1 MAQIIRLIFSGFLV
15 VMIVLACHPAAL
27 SQKRKTAK
35 QPKADLF
42 DDFGALGYCDLTA
55 RLDNFAITLQT
66 LPKSTG
72 YILSYA
78 PPDRGQP
85 ISEQLKD
92 YLVNSRGIDP
102 DDLTAGYA
110 GRNNVLSA
118 LRIQLWVV
126 PDGALA
132 PVPEKFDSK
141 PETFKG
147 MFYEHE
153 GYDDIPYPGV
163 GSEGEGFS
171 LGVTLSAFTDVFKQQ
186 PKSVT
191 YVVGYNGDTS
201 TPGAW
206 RRIAEDEIEFL
217 KRGFETSRFK
227 TIYGGNLKEA
237 KVQVWIQPAT
247 DQPPVKEAGPESA
260 PALSLQMGDYGDH
273 DLGYTNYERT
283 AFKRVAESLLG
294 FPSLRACVIVRVGQ
308 PPEEPEEIE
317 ETEELTEFPV
327 QVMDDVPAEPEE
339 PTPPPADLLQLVEKW
354 KRELA
359 EKHQIREDR
368 FVGLFSKTL
377 PGYDSSLET
386 WLVPQGESLPDPEA
400 LLREAESEKAPEQT
414 NPQPVTKS
422 VEAITMSEKPGKAS
436 DIGATTG
443 KKP

>member
-1 MAQIIRLIFSGFLV
+1 MLQNIRLIFSGFLV
-15 VMIVLACHPAAL
+15 VMFVLACHPTAF
-27 SQKRKTAK
+27 SQTRKTLK

-66 LPKSTG
+66 RQKSTG

-102 DDLTAGYA
+102 DALTAMYA

-126 PDGALA
+126 PDGALP

-153 GYDDIPYPGV
+153 GYDDIPYPGAD
-163 GSEGEGFS
+163 SEGEGFS

-186 PKSVT
+186 PKSVA
-191 YVVGYNGDTS
+191 YVVGYNGDAS

-206 RRIAEDEIEFL
+206 RRVAEDEIGFL
-217 KRGFETSRFK
+217 KRGGFETSRFK
-227 TIYGGNLKEA
+227 TIYGGNVKVA

-260 PALSLQMGDYGDH
+260 PTSSVQMGDYGDG
-273 DLGYTNYERT
+273 DLGYTSYERT

-308 PPEEPEEIE
+308 PPEEIE
-317 ETEELTEFPV
+317 ETEQRTEFPV
-327 QVMDDVPAEPEE
+327 QVMDEIPAEPEE

-368 FVGLFSKTL
+368 FVVLFSKTL
-377 PGYDSSLET
+377 PGYGSSLET
-386 WLVPQGESLPDPEA
+386 WLVPQGESLPDPET
-400 LLREAESEKAPEQT
+400 LLREAEQT
-414 NPQPVTKS
+414 TNQNPQPVTKDSQPIPMS
-422 VEAITMSEKPGKAS
+422 VKPGKAS